1 MPGFIYSIGINVTG
15 QSSVTNAAAAA
26 NSLDNSVNR
35 VTRDVRGMGNASQA
49 AGRQAGSAF
58 GEAGSMLKSWILT
71 LGLGLGMMTSL
82 QTAAQAEGVTKFI
95 EFASAGEGAKNI
107 QFLDQTIDGLG
118 LNITATREA
127 YKSWLGGIQGTNITM
142 QQQRDIFYG
151 VAEAAS
157 VMRLTGE
164 QTQGAFVALSQ
175 MASKGKI
182 SAEEL
187 RGQLGE
193 RLPGAMGIA
202 ARAMGVTTAELGK
215 QMELGNVYAD
225 DFLPKFAA
233 ELHKT
238 FGGAVGE
245 AAGSATANFNR
256 FGNSV
261 YELKKSFGEEL
272 LPTVTSFLQSYLIP
286 AVSWIGQNIDMI
298 SGLVLVLGGAY
309 VGFNLIGWA
318 TSAWT
323 AAQTMLNI
331 VLAANPIGLVI
342 MAVGALVGAFVYAW
356 NTSEKFRG
364 FMTGLWEAIKEFGKI
379 IYDFAIAPLMAMGKV
394 LIGVFTFDQDMIAA
408 GMNDSIKASETIMQG
423 AGTRMKMAFTKGYT
437 DGVAAEAVNPM
448 DKFKAPDAVSAAFA
462 NNGGGKGAGGGGGK
476 GAGDKASKGIE
487 GIGNGSAKNITI
499 NAQFGAV
506 TINSAS
512 ATEGADE
519 VVRMWNRKLVQMLDS
534 KNQTQ

>member
-1 MPGFIYSIGINVTG
+1 MTGFIYTIGLNVTG
-15 QSSVTNAAAAA
+15 QGSVTSAVAAT
-26 NSLDNSVNR
+26 NNLDNSVNR
-35 VTRDVRGMGNASQA
+35 VGRDVKTMGNNSQM
-49 AGRQAGSAF
+49 AGRQATNSF
-58 GEAGSMLKSWILT
+58 NEAGSALKSWIVGLGIGIAT
-71 LGLGLGMMTSL
+71 LGSL

-127 YKSWLGGIQGTNITM
+127 YKSWLGGIQGTNISM

-164 QTQGAFVALSQ
+164 QTQGTFIALSQ
-175 MASKGKI
+175 MASKGKV

-202 ARAMGVTTAELGK
+202 ARAMGMTTAELGK
-215 QMELGNVYAD
+215 QMELGNVYSEE
-225 DFLPKFAA
+225 FLPKFAA

-238 FGGAVGE
+238 FGGAVAE

-261 YELKKSFGEEL
+261 YELKKRFGEEL

-286 AVSWIGQNIDMI
+286 AVSWIAQHAD
-298 SGLVLVLGGAY
+298 GLLFLGS
-309 VGFNLIGWA
+309 VIGGVWA
-318 TSAWT
+318 AVKIWT
-323 AAQTMLNI
+323 AYQWLLN
-331 VLAANPIGLVI
+331 VALVANPIGLVI
-342 MAVGALVGAFVYAW
+342 MAIGALVGAFVYAW

-364 FMTGLWEAIKEFGKI
+364 FMTALWESIKEFGRI
-379 IYDFAIAPLMAMGKV
+379 IYDFAIAPLMAMGKT
-394 LIGVFTFDQDMIAA
+394 LIGVFTFDKDMIAA
-408 GMNDSIKASETIMQG
+408 GMSDAVKATDTIMQG
-423 AGTRMKMAFTKGYT
+423 VGMRMKSALEKGYA
-437 DGVAAEAVNPM
+437 DGISSDVVNPM
-448 DKFKAPDAVSAAFA
+448 DKFKAPDAVSAAFSNSA
-462 NNGGGKGAGGGGGK
+462 GGKGAGGAGGK
-476 GAGDKASKGIE
+476 GAGGDKIGKGIE

-499 NAQFGAV
+499 HLGKLVENI
-506 TINSAS
+506 TIQTTNGKEGVGQMGDMVRRELLQVLNSANL
-512 ATEGADE
+512 A
-519 VVRMWNRKLVQMLDS
+519 Q
-534 KNQTQ
+534 